1 MKPAPPAGQE
11 HISDNQVERAADLLE
26 MQAKPAA
33 SDANPE
39 APATPFPT
47 SLVLTRDQEDRMVQ
61 FALDYIERLITA
73 TGRTITQGQTVA
85 VPDLNTWMGKREMFT
100 MRYYNHVED
109 RAARDPKSIY
119 GVSNITATISQRIT
133 MQMVARAN
141 NFFFGT
147 EPWYSANFVGVEDKH
162 KAEKIDRHSKWK
174 FGKMGLR
181 GNLEQANE
189 FAFVRGETVVKSTYL
204 TQDRLFQRKG
214 KALFDV
220 ATRQQVLDTKGNPI
234 FNDAIFTDEIG
245 PQLDPATGQPI
256 IDPATGQPA
265 IAPTGRQILKRDPK
279 IYMPLQP
286 EYRDG
291 IWPMRQR
298 LAEGPEAKIVYFKD
312 FLCPLEADSVDTAEL
327 ICHLYDLPVMNVV
340 QNFRRMDLAQMG
352 AKDTLASLQKAV
364 DAIRDLAGGSTTPST
379 AASQPRTDFKEQQTS
394 ASTENPF
401 AEIAEIYMTYDANG
415 DGLPEEIMLVLDR
428 KNRFPLFYDY
438 LDNVTPTGKRPFK
451 VVRAKAVDGRWYGM
465 GAMEYFQPEQEF
477 IDLMVNRRNFKWS
490 KAGRVT
496 FWNPSATIEGQ
507 TQPNL
512 KMNDGGTY
520 KLREGFKAEDAL
532 SYVVLPD
539 DGADLMEFLN
549 FFMQLM
555 QLKSGIINAGDQ
567 EASGMPASNTATG
580 IRNVE
585 KSGQEMFAAFLTCL
599 EPGQQG
605 ILLQQIELL
614 YAYISQNELF
624 RFFDAGAGADQ
635 YDTISPEE
643 VAEMQFD
650 VQILLTRVRTEQVLQ
665 TSAEARSLVLEFYT
679 QYPPQIQ
686 AIVAPMFRDSLKALG
701 LNNADDLI
709 VAQPMPMLGA
719 PMQGGAPGG
728 QAANGDQQIAA
739 APAAKGLDVPAAPSS
754 SPATPA
760 PLI

>member
-11 HISDNQVERAADLLE
+11 HISDSQVERAADLLE
-26 MQAKPAA
+26 MQARPSA
-33 SDANPE
+33 SDANPD

-47 SLVLTRDQEDRMVQ
+47 SLILTRDQEERMID
-61 FALDYIERLITA
+61 FAIDYINRLINA
-73 TGRTITQGQTVA
+73 SGRVITQGQFVA
-85 VPDLNTWMGKREMFT
+85 VPDLNTHLGKREMFT

-109 RAARDPKSIY
+109 RAVRDPKSIY
-119 GVSNITATISQRIT
+119 AVSNITATVSQRIT
-133 MQMVARAN
+133 MQMIARAN

-162 KAEKIDRHSKWK
+162 KAEKVDRHSKWK
-174 FGKMGLR
+174 FNQTGLR
-181 GNLEQANE
+181 GVMEQANE
-189 FAFVRGETVVKSTYL
+189 FAFVRGEAVVKSTYL
-204 TQDRLFQRKG
+204 TKDRIFQRKG
-214 KALFDV
+214 KALFDAQTGV
-220 ATRQQVLDTKGNPI
+220 QVLDSKGNPI
-234 FNDAIFTDEIG
+234 FDDAAFVDEVG
-245 PQLDPATGQPI
+245 PMLDPATQQPMMGT
-256 IDPATGQPA
+256 TGE
-265 IAPTGRQILKRDPK
+265 QILKRDPK
-279 IYMPLQP
+279 IRMPQQP

-291 IWPMRQR
+291 LWPMRQR
-298 LAEGPEAKIVYFKD
+298 LFEGPEAKIVYYKD
-312 FLCPLEADSVDTAEL
+312 FLWPLEAENLDDAEL
-327 ICHLYDLPVMNVV
+327 VVHLYDLPVMNVV

-364 DAIRDLAGGSTTPST
+364 DAIRDLAGGSTVPSA
-379 AASQPRTDFKEQQTS
+379 AASQPRTDFKETQTS
-394 ASTENPF
+394 ASIENPF

-451 VVRAKAVDGRWYGM
+451 MVRAKAVDGRAYGM

-477 IDLMVNRRNFKWS
+477 IELMVNRRNFRQS

-496 FWNPSATIEGQ
+496 FWNASATMEGYSVP
-507 TQPNL
+507 TL

-520 KLREGFKAEDAL
+520 RLREGFKAEDAL
-532 SYVVLPD
+532 SYVVLPEE
-539 DGADLMEFLN
+539 GADLMELLN

-555 QLKSGIINAGDQ
+555 QLKSGVINAGDQ
-567 EASGMPASNTATG
+567 ENSSMPSSKLATG

-585 KSGQEMFAAFLTCL
+585 KSGQEMFAAFLTSL

-605 ILLQQIELL
+605 ILLMQIELL
-614 YAYISQNELF
+614 YAYISEAELF
-624 RFFDAGAGADQ
+624 RFFDTGTGQDM

-643 VAEMQFD
+643 VNEMQFD

-665 TSAEARSLVLEFYT
+665 MSAEARALILEFYT

-686 AIVAPMFRDSLKALG
+686 AVVAPFFRDSLKALG
-701 LNNADDLI
+701 YNNADDLI
-709 VAQPMPMLGA
+709 VAQPMALLGA
-719 PMQGGAPGG
+719 PGGAPGG
-728 QAANGDQQIAA
+728 QAADGSKQIAA
-739 APAAKGLDVPAAPSS
+739 APAAKGLDVPAAPSAQ
-754 SPATPA
+754 PATPA